1 MSSHSSASPNQI
13 EATLR
18 QLFLQLPNS
27 QTWPLLN
34 EIWHKATEPEQL
46 RMAWRLPLLSCEA
59 VGGELKTAV
68 FGVAAIGCMQ
78 LSIIFVDDVL
88 DDDVNGVHQRY
99 GAGVAANLAVALQG
113 TAVTLLQQAPITESV
128 RWQVAHCLS
137 QMALD
142 TAVGQYL
149 DTTPHSDVDAETMY
163 WRIVRAKSG
172 PFFGAGLKL
181 GAILS
186 QASESVADQ
195 LYQLGQY
202 VGDMVQIGDDLE
214 DIFDKQPHPDWQ
226 HPHKNLLLLYATLAD
241 YPQKQ
246 EFQQK
251 MAKNDFEA
259 VRQILVDIGAVHY
272 ALHTLQ
278 ETQTEALSF
287 LSKMTDL
294 KKSEPI
300 TQLLKQH
307 DPLIEQLG
315 QLLA

>member
-113 TAVTLLQQAPITESV
+113 TAVTLLQQTPITDSI
-128 RWQVAHCLS
+128 RWQAAHCLS
-137 QMALD
+137 
-142 TAVGQYL
+142 
-149 DTTPHSDVDAETMY
+149 
-163 WRIVRAKSG
+163 
-172 PFFGAGLKL
+172 
-181 GAILS
+181 
-186 QASESVADQ
+186 
-195 LYQLGQY
+195 
-202 VGDMVQIGDDLE
+202 
-214 DIFDKQPHPDWQ
+214 
-226 HPHKNLLLLYATLAD
+226 

-287 LSKMTDL
+287 LSKMTEL

-300 TQLLKQH
+300 AQLLKQH
-307 DPLIEQLG
+307 NPLIEQLG